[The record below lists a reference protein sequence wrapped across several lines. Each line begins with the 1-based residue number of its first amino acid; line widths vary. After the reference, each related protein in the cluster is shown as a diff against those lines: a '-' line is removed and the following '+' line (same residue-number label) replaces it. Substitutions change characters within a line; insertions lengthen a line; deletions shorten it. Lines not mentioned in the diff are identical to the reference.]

1 MHFLSIFHSQQNTS
15 RPDRQ
20 RWFGKKS
27 LGVLT
32 AFVLCLGGTFG
43 AQAADEKS
51 FPGAMCQTMNKDQ
64 VIFRNAQ
71 GRMYNASGV
80 AQDWICP
87 VVRDVTNNAAG
98 ILDATVVV
106 EDRNAG
112 VGQTFDV
119 RCSLISRT
127 ANGVQIA
134 SQPQQTNGAPGVAT
148 LFYAGVA
155 SAVDGYYYFG
165 CHVPATVGQNRSGI
179 ISYRVNEN

>member
-1 MHFLSIFHSQQNTS
+1 MHFLSIFHSQQDTPQ
-15 RPDRQ
+15 PDRQ
-20 RWFGKKS
+20 RWFGQKS

-32 AFVLCLGGTFG
+32 AFVLCLGGTFS

-51 FPGAMCQTMNKDQ
+51 FPGAMCQTVNKDQ

-71 GRMYNASGV
+71 GRMYNSSGV

-112 VGQTFDV
+112 V
-119 RCSLISRT
+119 
-127 ANGVQIA
+127 A
-134 SQPQQTNGAPGVAT
+134 GVAT

-155 SAVDGYYYFG
+155 SDVDGYYYFG
-165 CHVPATVGQNRSGI
+165 CHVPAAVGQNRSGI